1 MKKYSK
7 RLLALLLACIMV
19 LACGVT
25 AFAIDIPN
33 ATENCKT
40 LSPNTWRTAFEFT
53 DQAQENGIYTVS
65 KVTLPCTGTLSISMA
80 TLDGEPKMDDYGFG
94 AIGLSICNTKP
105 SYEDVYFSRYS
116 GSYKILGFGGKSVVT
131 HTLTMK
137 RGTYYLASDLEL
149 KFKYTFKPAK
159 TAVSSAKNTSSKAAK
174 VKWKKVSG
182 VTGYQIQYSTK
193 SDFSSKKTV
202 TVKKDST
209 TSKKIES
216 LKKGKKYY
224 VRVRSYTTVNG
235 TKCYSEWSAKKTVKI
250 TK

>member
-1 MKKYSK
+1 MRKYSK

-25 AFAIDIPN
+25 AFADEIPSV
-33 ATENCKT
+33 TYKYPK
-40 LSPNTWRTAFEFT
+40 PNTWFVTGVDGGDSYTNVIKVPCKGTLKLIADIDEDYVSGETAQTVCPQQYSLSNMASDSFVNSDHYVKNGTFFT
-53 DQAQENGIYTVS
+53 KMVS
-65 KVTLPCTGTLSISMA
+65 KG
-80 TLDGEPKMDDYGFG
+80 DYSFETVFIAG
-94 AIGLSICNTKP
+94 K
-105 SYEDVYFSRYS
+105 
-116 GSYKILGFGGKSVVT
+116 YKW
-131 HTLTMK
+131 
-137 RGTYYLASDLEL
+137 
-149 KFKYTFKPAK
+149 TFTPEK
-159 TAVSSAKNTSSKAAK
+159 TAISSVKNASSKSIT

-209 TSKKIES
+209 TSKKIKS

-235 TKCYSEWSAKKTVKI
+235 TKCYSEWSDKKAVKI